1 MFMLSLEDV
10 RPGMILATDVEVA
23 GRAMLRSGVVLS
35 SYHLRRLADL
45 GVRTLYI
52 CPPKAP
58 VPTGHAASR
67 LLAEP
72 TKAEA
77 FRVVCRQLRRVGRG
91 LVIEARPVFEAV
103 KAILRDALAHP
114 GVLEELQGVRA
125 AHDVLFAHSVSVA
138 AMAVF
143 LGLHSGWDRAD
154 LVALGVGALLHDAGK
169 ARLPRP
175 LWRKPGKLT
184 PEEYRTVQAHT
195 WLGFEAIRRQGAFD
209 ARSAHIAW
217 EHHERWDGSGYP
229 RGLSGDAIHPFAR
242 LVAVVD
248 VFDALTTDRPY
259 RAARRRDA
267 AISWIAERAGRDFD
281 PIMVRR
287 FLARIAPYP
296 VGSWVRLN
304 TGELAW
310 VVRVTPDL
318 PARPVGEVVEG
329 GEGIIDL
336 GQEMHRRIV
345 GPAELGH
352 AWCES
357 QDEGACRTSR
367 ER

>member
-1 MFMLSLEDV
+1 MFLLPLDAV

-23 GRAMLRSGVVLS
+23 GRPMLRTGVVLS

-52 CPPKAP
+52 YPPQASLP
-58 VPTGHAASR
+58 GGHAANR

-72 TKAEA
+72 TRYQA
-77 FRVVCRQLRRVGRG
+77 FRVVRRQLRRVERG
-91 LVIEARPVFEAV
+91 FVVEARPVFNAV
-103 KAILRDALAHP
+103 EAILRDALAHP
-114 GVLEELQGVRA
+114 GVLEELQAVRA

-169 ARLPRP
+169 ARLPN
-175 LWRKPGKLT
+175 LVWKKPGKLT

-209 ARSAHIAW
+209 ARSAHVAW

-248 VFDALTTDRPY
+248 VFDALTTDQPY
-259 RAARRRDA
+259 RPAWRRDA

-287 FLARIAPYP
+287 FLARVAPYP
-296 VGSWVRLN
+296 VGCWVRLN
-304 TGELAW
+304 TGELAR
-310 VVRVTPDL
+310 VVRLTPDL
-318 PARPVGEVVEG
+318 PARPVVEVVGEG
-329 GEGIIDL
+329 GGIIDL
-336 GQEMHRRIV
+336 GQDMHRRIV
-345 GPAELGH
+345 GPAELGQAWQEAQDTRAYH
-352 AWCES
+352 A
-357 QDEGACRTSR
+357 GR